1 MQSHTYNKTE
11 KGYKTGRDW
20 GIIVPEK
27 TLWANYTKTKIT
39 EMNKNKLYVILR
51 ETN

>member
-27 TLWANYTKTKIT
+27 TLWANYNETSNNLLVNIIFKFQHI
-39 EMNKNKLYVILR
+39 KLL
-51 ETN
+51 